1 MSASASASM
10 SDGPGTGSVRRRT
23 AATGGP
29 RLLLVH
35 GLAENDSV
43 WEPTAALLPPE
54 YEVWTARLPWSA
66 EGVPDWGTDADLVGP
81 LDRALAAVPGGPQVV
96 VAHSM
101 SADVLLDLVDRESR
115 RGGDA
120 LARLGIRGLVLVSPF
135 YRRTAG
141 EFDWDTISY
150 YLNDFHLIM
159 EEGLRVHSGDRLP
172 AELRA
177 AMGERVRDRVGPYG
191 WLRFFELY
199 LRTPQLQTGRV
210 TVPCLVLGGEKDF
223 AAPPGESVA
232 LAAALPD
239 ARALVLPGCG
249 HFPMIEEAER
259 FASETVAFVNSLG
272 TGAPQR
278 LPVPH
283 TALEHR
289 P

>member
-1 MSASASASM
+1 MPAP
-10 SDGPGTGSVRRRT
+10 DGPGAEAVRRRT
-23 AATGGP
+23 AGTGGP

-35 GLAENDSV
+35 GLAANDSV
-43 WEPTAALLPPE
+43 WDRCVGLLPRA
-54 YEVWTARLPWSA
+54 YEVWSARLPWSA
-66 EGVPDWGTDADLVGP
+66 EGVPDWGVDGDLVGP
-81 LDRALAAVPGGPQVV
+81 LAQVLAAVPGGPQIV

-115 RGGDA
+115 QGGDA
-120 LARLGIRGLVLVSPF
+120 LARLGIRALVLVSPF
-135 YRRTAG
+135 YRRTVE
-141 EFDWDTISY
+141 EFDWETISH

-172 AELRA
+172 ASLRA

-210 TVPCLVLGGEKDF
+210 TVPCLVLGGKNDF
-223 AAPPGESVA
+223 AAPPGESVT

-278 LPVPH
+278 EPVPD

-289 P
+289 R

>member
-1 MSASASASM
+1 MSVSVSM
-10 SDGPGTGSVRRRT
+10 SDGPGTEAVRRRT

-43 WEPTAALLPPE
+43 WEASAALLPPE

-66 EGVPDWGTDADLVGP
+66 EGVPDWGTDGDLVGP
-81 LDRALAAVPGGPQVV
+81 LARALAAVPGGPQVV

-115 RGGDA
+115 QGGDA

-141 EFDWDTISY
+141 EFDWDTISH

-210 TVPCLVLGGEKDF
+210 TVPCLVLG
-223 AAPPGESVA
+223 ARRTSRHRP
-232 LAAALPD
+232 
-239 ARALVLPGCG
+239 ARAWRWPPRCRTRE
-249 HFPMIEEAER
+249 HSSSPA
-259 FASETVAFVNSLG
+259 AG
-272 TGAPQR
+272 TSR
-278 LPVPH
+278 
-283 TALEHR
+283 
-289 P
+289 